1 MVWELKMLFRVWL
14 SLGLGWEMS
23 SMFRVMLD
31 QRPSNQYPVIQ
42 LMNLQSAC
50 MTWTYTAMRDQ
61 KHEAHVFGSSSSSNY
76 GNLVLKAQFESI
88 KEA

>member
-1 MVWELKMLFRVWL
+1 MTLSVEKEELARHVAARRA
-14 SLGLGWEMS
+14 EC
-23 SMFRVMLD
+23 MFRVMLD